1 MNNPASITRPLLRTL
16 ALAAAGLALS
26 ANVLAANYKVKIKSL
41 RVEPVSGDI
50 IIQVKP
56 GANEKGFSGKA
67 RVMLLGSSTGTNRS
81 LALLLTAVS
90 LNTEAIINV
99 TNPPTYDDIQTLDSI
114 SLSAP

>member
-26 ANVLAANYKVKIKSL
+26 AHVHAANYAVKIKSV
-41 RVEPVSGDI
+41 RVEAVSGDI

-56 GANEKGFSGKA
+56 GDSEKDFSGKA
-67 RVMLLGSSTGTNRS
+67 RVMLLGSSTGTNRA
-81 LALLLTAVS
+81 LALLLTAMS
-90 LNTEAIINV
+90 LNTEATINV
-99 TNPPTYDDIQTLDSI
+99 TNPPTYDDIQTIDSI